1 MFGANDAGKSTALR
15 AVRGLSFAIRDFGAA
30 SIAKFFQQF

>member
-1 MFGANDAGKSTALR
+1 LLPPERPLALF
-15 AVRGLSFAIRDFGAA
+15 AVSFFAIPDFGAA